1 MLSHNSTRLVSPAA
15 PVVLQ
20 RPVASG
26 IFTPLINDSLYPMSR
41 ARSARDETDLL
52 TSSFDEMESSQ
63 QPFDCLH
70 SD

>member
-26 IFTPLINDSLYPMSR
+26 IFTPLINDSLYPMSC
-41 ARSARDETDLL
+41 ARSAQDETDLL
-52 TSSFDEMESSQ
+52 TSSSDEMESSQ
-63 QPFDCLH
+63 QPSDCLH